1 MATLK
6 LVDVSIRDGNQSLW
20 SMTGINTAQ
29 MMQAAPLMERVGF
42 RAIDFTS
49 STHMAVGVRYNK
61 DDPWERIRLMHRALP
76 KVPLQFIST
85 GFRFISWETADH
97 DFMRLA
103 YRTLMKAG
111 IGRFVLLDPMHDMDA
126 IIEVAKLV
134 KEEGNAENM
143 GALTFTLSP
152 VHDDA
157 FYANCAR
164 QMAQSGYFDLLYLK
178 DPSGLL
184 SPERARTLIPA
195 IKAQIGKLPLELH
208 SHCTIGLSQFN
219 YMVGAELGIDALHV
233 AVGPLA
239 HGSSLPCASQTVANL
254 KTHGHSV
261 EVDEAAL
268 RKLEQYYH
276 ALARAEGLPVGQP
289 QAYDASYLKHQLA
302 GGVLTTTR
310 RQLAELKLEHRF
322 DEVMAEVERVRTE
335 LGSPIMVTPF
345 PQIVTTQAM
354 FNVLAE
360 ERYSNI
366 PDQVIRYV
374 IGRFGRPTAPVDQNV
389 LDRIMA
395 LPRTAE
401 IQQEPTKMTLKDR
414 RKLFPASMPDEE
426 FLLRA
431 VMPADQVDAMNTR
444 APDQLYYNP
453 ELSPVLKLLEEMK
466 KRPAVSHFKVQK
478 QDFSLELRS
487 GVNVP
492 PAAVLSPPTC
502 SG

>member
-29 MMQAAPLMERVGF
+29 MLNAAPLMERVGF
-42 RAIDFTS
+42 HAIDFTS

-61 DDPWERIRLMHRALP
+61 DDPWQRIRLMHRALP

-103 YRTLMKAG
+103 YRTLMQAG
-111 IGRFVLLDPMHDMDA
+111 IGRFVLLDPMHDMEA
-126 IIEVAKLV
+126 VIEVARLIKQ
-134 KEEGNAENM
+134 EGDAHNM

-164 QMAQSGYFDLLYLK
+164 QMAQSGYFDLLYVK

-195 IKAQIGKLPLELH
+195 IKAQIGNMPLELH

-239 HGSSLPCASQTVANL
+239 HGSSLPCASQTIANL
-254 KTHGHSV
+254 KTHGHD
-261 EVDEAAL
+261 VDVDMQAL
-268 RKLEQYYH
+268 RKLEQYYFAH
-276 ALARAEGLPVGQP
+276 ASAEGLPIGQP

-310 RQLAELKLEHRF
+310 RQLAELNLEHRF

-354 FNVLAE
+354 FNVLAT

-366 PDQVIRYV
+366 PDQAIRYV
-374 IGRFGRPTAPVDQNV
+374 LGRFGRPTAPVDQNV
-389 LDRIMA
+389 LDRIMN

-414 RKLFPASMPDEE
+414 RKLFPASMSDEQ

-444 APDQLYYNP
+444 SPDQLYYNP
-453 ELSPVLKLLEEMK
+453 SLSPVLKLLAEMK
-466 KRPAVSHFKVQK
+466 KRPAVSHFKVTK
-478 QDFSLELRS
+478 PDFSLELRS
-487 GVNVP
+487 NS
-492 PAAVLSPPTC
+492 VLPQIP
-502 SG
+502 

>member
-1 MATLK
+1 MAELK

-20 SMTGINTAQ
+20 SMTGLGTNQI
-29 MMQAAPLMERVGF
+29 MQVAPIMERVGF

-49 STHMAVGVRYNK
+49 STHMSMAIRSHQ

-76 KVPLQFIST
+76 NVPLQFIST

-103 YRTLMKAG
+103 YRTLMKNG

-126 IIEVAKLV
+126 LMQVARIV
-134 KEEGNAENM
+134 KEEGDAENM
-143 GALTFTLSP
+143 AALTYTLSE

-164 QMAQSGYFDLLYLK
+164 QIAASGDFDLLYIK

-184 SPERARTLIPA
+184 TPERARTLIPA
-195 IKAQIGKLPLELH
+195 VKKEIGNLPLELH

-239 HGSSLPCASQTVANL
+239 HGSSLPCASQTIANL
-254 KTHGHSV
+254 KTHGY
-261 EVDEAAL
+261 EVDADENAL
-268 RKLEQYYH
+268 KEMENFYF
-276 ALARAEGLPVGQP
+276 ALARSEGLPSGQP
-289 QAYDASYLKHQLA
+289 QAYDASYLRHQIA

-310 RQLAELKLEHRF
+310 RQLAELKLEDRF
-322 DEVMAEVERVRTE
+322 EEVMSEVERVRRE

-354 FNVLAE
+354 FNVLGD
-360 ERYSNI
+360 ERYAQI
-366 PDQVIRYV
+366 PDQAIRYV
-374 IGRFGRPTAPVDQNV
+374 LGRFGRPTAPVDQNV
-389 LDRIMA
+389 LDRIMS
-395 LPRTAE
+395 LPRTKE
-401 IQQEPTKMTLKDR
+401 IENEPIMMTLKER
-414 RKLFPASMPDEE
+414 RSRFPKSMSDEE

-431 VMPADQVDAMNTR
+431 VMSPELIDGMQTR
-444 APDQLYYNP
+444 SPDQLHYNP
-453 ELSPVLKLLEEMK
+453 SLAPVLNLLKGMK
-466 KRPAVSHFKVQK
+466 EKKTPSYFSVK
-478 QDFSLELRS
+478 QPDFSLTLNTGGTETTNNS
-487 GVNVP
+487 
-492 PAAVLSPPTC
+492 
-502 SG
+502 

>member
-1 MATLK
+1 MPELK

-20 SMTGINTAQ
+20 SMTGLGTNQI
-29 MMQAAPLMERVGF
+29 MQVAPIMERVGF

-49 STHMAVGVRYNK
+49 STHMSMAIRSHQ

-76 KVPLQFIST
+76 DVPLQFIST

-103 YRTLMKAG
+103 YRTLMKNG

-126 IIEVAKLV
+126 LMQVARIV
-134 KEEGNAENM
+134 KEEGDAENM
-143 GALTFTLSP
+143 AALTFTLSD

-157 FYANCAR
+157 FYANCAK
-164 QMAQSGYFDLLYLK
+164 QIAASGDFDLLYIK

-184 SPERARTLIPA
+184 TPERARTLIPA
-195 IKAQIGKLPLELH
+195 VKARIGNLPLELH

-239 HGSSLPCASQTVANL
+239 HGSSLPCASQTIANL
-254 KTHGHSV
+254 KTHGY
-261 EVDEAAL
+261 EVDVNEHAL
-268 RKLEQYYH
+268 KQMEDFYF

-289 QAYDASYLKHQLA
+289 QAYDASYLRHQIA

-310 RQLAELKLEHRF
+310 RQLRELKLEHKF
-322 DEVMAEVERVRTE
+322 DAVMAEVERVRAE

-354 FNVLAE
+354 FNVMSD
-360 ERYSNI
+360 ERYAQI
-366 PDQVIRYV
+366 PDQAIRYV
-374 IGRFGRPTAPVDQNV
+374 LGRFGRPTAPVDPEV
-389 LDRIMA
+389 LDRIMS
-395 LPRTAE
+395 LPRTKE
-401 IQQEPTKMTLKDR
+401 IENEPVMMTLQER
-414 RKLFPASMPDEE
+414 RSRFTKHMSDEE

-431 VMPADQVDAMNTR
+431 VMSQDMIDGMQTR
-444 APDQLYYNP
+444 SPHHLHYNP
-453 ELSPVLKLLEEMK
+453 EIAPVLKLLHGMK
-466 KRPAVSHFKVQK
+466 GKSSLKYFEVK
-478 QDFSLELRS
+478 QPGFRLALKKTKDSS
-487 GVNVP
+487 G
-492 PAAVLSPPTC
+492 S
-502 SG
+502 

>member
-20 SMTGINTAQ
+20 SMTGLNTAQ
-29 MMQAAPLMERVGF
+29 IMQAAPLMERVGF
-42 RAIDFTS
+42 KAIDFTS

-61 DDPWERIRLMHRALP
+61 DDPWERIRLMHRMLP
-76 KVPLQFIST
+76 GVPLQFIST

-103 YRTLMKAG
+103 YRTLMRAG

-126 IIEVAKLV
+126 IIEVARIIKS
-134 KEEGNAENM
+134 EGDADNM
-143 GALTFTLSP
+143 GALTFTLSE
-152 VHDDA
+152 VHTDA

-164 QMAQSGYFDLLYLK
+164 QMAESGFFDLLYLK

-184 SPERARTLIPA
+184 TPERARTLIPA
-195 IKAQIGKLPLELH
+195 IKQQIGTMALELH

-233 AVGPLA
+233 AMGPLA

-254 KTHGHSV
+254 KTHGHDV
-261 EVDEAAL
+261 DVDEQAL
-268 RKLEQYYH
+268 HKLEQYYH

-289 QAYDASYLKHQLA
+289 QAYDASYLRHQVA

-310 RQLAELKLEHRF
+310 RQLAELNLEHRF
-322 DEVMAEVERVRTE
+322 DEVMAEVERVRSE

-345 PQIVTTQAM
+345 PQIVTTQAL
-354 FNVLAE
+354 FNVLAD

-366 PDQVIRYV
+366 PDQAIRYV
-374 IGRFGRPTAPVDQNV
+374 LGRFGRPTAPVDPNV

-395 LPRTAE
+395 LPRTKE
-401 IQQEPTKMTLKDR
+401 IQQEPTTMTLKER
-414 RKLFPASMPDEE
+414 RKLFPASMSDEE

-431 VMPADQVDAMNTR
+431 VMPPDQVDAMHTR

-453 ELSPVLKLLEEMK
+453 ALSPVLKLLEGLK
-466 KRPAVSHFKVQK
+466 TRPAVSRFKVQK
-478 QDFSLELRS
+478 NDFTLELRS
-487 GVNVP
+487 H
-492 PAAVLSPPTC
+492 AVQPIN
-502 SG
+502 